1 VSKIV
6 GVQFRKNGKVYDFDC
21 GHFVL
26 KKGDKVIVV
35 SEEGPSVGFVCTDP
49 QTSKEKE
56 TAREL
61 KKIFRLATDEEIERF
76 EKNCSEEKEVYKY
89 CCTKMVE
96 RSLPM
101 RLVAVERRFDGSKF
115 IVYFTADGRVDFR
128 QLVKDLVRKF
138 RSRIEMRQIGVRHE
152 AKMLGGLGSCGRT
165 LCCSTFLNNFAPV
178 TIKMA
183 KEQNISL
190 NPGKISGMCGRLMC
204 CLTYEHS
211 YYEKVKKELPKVGKT
226 VALPSGEGKV
236 IRQNVLNESLSV
248 VLESGEEIEVKSKDL
263 IKDRLFRKKSR
274 KGRKRQK
281 SDQ

>member
-1 VSKIV
+1 
-6 GVQFRKNGKVYDFDC
+6 
-21 GHFVL
+21 
-26 KKGDKVIVV
+26 
-35 SEEGPSVGFVCTDP
+35 
-49 QTSKEKE
+49 
-56 TAREL
+56 
-61 KKIFRLATDEEIERF
+61 
-76 EKNCSEEKEVYKY
+76 
-89 CCTKMVE
+89 
-96 RSLPM
+96 
-101 RLVAVERRFDGSKF
+101 
-115 IVYFTADGRVDFR
+115 
-128 QLVKDLVRKF
+128 
-138 RSRIEMRQIGVRHE
+138 
-152 AKMLGGLGSCGRT
+152 
-165 LCCSTFLNNFAPV
+165 
-178 TIKMA
+178 MA